1 MFKIGDKAKGF
12 KFDSNN
18 EDDVSYVPEMDRYV
32 GVLGEV
38 DFVSSEYLV
47 IQFEK
52 DSWAYP
58 MSLAHLAVVEE
69 KATFNVGDKGNSFNV
84 GDKVKFKKSSLDSG
98 MIDASE
104 EDVFEIMS
112 VFGDNVQVFT
122 GEFLERFNQNHFEHV
137 KEETMNTNEQQII
150 NWEVGQE
157 VFCLLRGK
165 GVVHQIYNT
174 GVDWS
179 EGVDVYFVNHGV
191 IRFKFDGTFGI
202 GFNRSLFF
210 SEPRIEAEKFPPKKP
225 FVPKLKRGDVI
236 LVKVKDELYGEGT
249 VKTVYG
255 EIDDRIYISEN
266 HHYFLKK
273 DILSIRTLSEEII
286 FN

>member
-38 DFVSSEYLV
+38 DFVSSEYIV

-137 KEETMNTNEQQII
+137 KEETMSTNEEQII

-157 VFCLLRGK
+157 VFCLIFGK
-165 GVVHQIYNT
+165 GK
-174 GVDWS
+174 VDYIGKDKDISVAFEKDDGIRWYTS
-179 EGVDVYFVNHGV
+179 DGKYFE
-191 IRFKFDGTFGI
+191 DA
-202 GFNRSLFF
+202 NRTLFF
-210 SEPRIEAEKFPPKKP
+210 SEPKIEAEKFPPKKP
-225 FVPKLKRGDVI
+225 FVPKLKKGDVI
-236 LVKVKDELYGEGT
+236 LVRVKDELYGEGIVRT
-249 VKTVYG
+249 VHS

-273 DILSIRTLSEEII
+273 DTLSIRTLSEEII